1 MKLKCITKHQN
12 RKKIAQEEKMLLE
25 IKGLLATEKVARKSK
40 SCVTSDRP
48 KPNQCTVQSRSQGL
62 SFENKI
68 ERVLKEEP
76 STT

>member
-1 MKLKCITKHQN
+1 MDYKTTEQEKNCSG
-12 RKKIAQEEKMLLE
+12 RKN
-25 IKGLLATEKVARKSK
+25 VARNKRVAGYGKSCSK
-40 SCVTSDRP
+40 SCATSDRP